1 LNRHRTLAPSLR
13 IDLRPM
19 AASLPGEAR
28 ESASKYCRP
37 QHSLQNPSALILS
50 TRLSRTELFRR
61 KEHQPDSKGSDPA

>member
-1 LNRHRTLAPSLR
+1 
-13 IDLRPM
+13 M

-61 KEHQPDSKGSDPA
+61 KEHEPDSKGSDPA

>member
-1 LNRHRTLAPSLR
+1 
-13 IDLRPM
+13 M

-28 ESASKYCRP
+28 EPASKYCRP

-61 KEHQPDSKGSDPA
+61 KVRSSLVLPSAVTCGVDRINLG